1 MKNSLK
7 YEELKN
13 MGLPLK
19 NAVEIKAL
27 PPYFD
32 FYFTPKEIFNFVLF
46 TLNNSNGPVT
56 MCIRP
61 S

>member
-19 NAVEIKAL
+19 NALEIKAL
-27 PPYFD
+27 PP
-32 FYFTPKEIFNFVLF
+32 KNSIFWLLHYPERNLQF
-46 TLNNSNGPVT
+46 
-56 MCIRP
+56 CIIYP
-61 S
+61 E